1 MSMTYLVK
9 KELNNIKRDSL
20 RGRFWELSN
29 LLSALSGPYSDREK
43 EQMSKIL
50 YDVIVGV
57 ERLEQDAD
65 KKIKKYF

>member
-65 KKIKKYF
+65 KKMKKYF